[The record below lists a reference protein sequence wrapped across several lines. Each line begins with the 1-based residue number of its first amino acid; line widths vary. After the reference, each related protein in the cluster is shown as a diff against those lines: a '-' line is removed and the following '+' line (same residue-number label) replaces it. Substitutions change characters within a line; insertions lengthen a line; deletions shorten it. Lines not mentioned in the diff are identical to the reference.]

1 MKTKYI
7 FNLLALAM
15 LMPAMLLT
23 TACSNED
30 DVVNNT
36 ENIANKGYELP
47 VTVNVTR
54 QDAAATRASFDGSK
68 LNFGE
73 GDKLFV
79 KGKDEGGVGF
89 FAGTLTWQSG
99 GTFSGTILTE
109 NAYSGTIDALFTAGS
124 ALATLLPA
132 NYGNYP
138 YLSFDDEGTYSASVN
153 YDATKTFATSKAT
166 AVEQFSF
173 EVGGYTSGT
182 GFALHPSNA
191 ILNFTI
197 TCLATN
203 TGVNVV
209 FKDNTDFTISENVTT
224 NVSGTATFAIAL
236 YGSKDLNEFSL
247 TVGGTPIPLVSSS
260 KVLEAGKIY
269 NINRAAFTMAADATS
284 ADKGKEICT
293 DGHIHPLYGDA
304 GCTKARVAKIVYVGS
319 DNGEAAYNHG
329 LALALDDAGTSCKWK
344 KDNYDA
350 GHTKQTTSTFT
361 EESGLQYN
369 TMHNSEIGN
378 YPAFQAAINYR
389 MSYSPAAP
397 TDCSAWFLASGYQWK
412 KMADAVGGYDKLGLT
427 GNANYWSSSELNETN
442 AWYFYSGNGGWNGGN
457 KDSGY
462 HVRACLAF

>member
-79 KGKDEGGVGF
+79 KGNDYSEGGAGF

-109 NAYSGTIDALFTAGS
+109 NHPYSGTIDDLFKAENNP
-124 ALATLLPA
+124 LATLIPA
-132 NYGNYP
+132 NYVKYS
-138 YLSFDDEGTYSASVN
+138 YLSFTSEGTCSASVN
-153 YDATKTFATSKAT
+153 YNTTKTFATSKAT

-182 GFALHPSNA
+182 GFALHPANA

-197 TCLATN
+197 TGLAAN
-203 TGVNVV
+203 TGVDVALSHGV
-209 FKDNTDFTISENVTT
+209 SFTISGSVTT
-224 NVSGTATFAIAL
+224 DDLGTATFAIAV
-236 YGSKDLNEFSL
+236 YGSTDLNEFSL
-247 TVGGTPIPLVSSS
+247 TVAGNAITLVSSE
-260 KVLEAGKIY
+260 KTLTAGKIY
-269 NINRAAFTMAADATS
+269 NITRSAAPAAATGHALS
-284 ADKGKEICT
+284 ASVVGEVVGTNGLAYAVADKDNLPTGVT
-293 DGHIHPLYGDA
+293 AA
-304 GCTKARVAKIVYVGS
+304 GMVAYKSGS
-319 DNGEAAYNHG
+319 NG
-329 LALALDDAGTSCKWK
+329 LVIALADEA
-344 KDNYDA
+344 
-350 GHTKQTTSTFT
+350 STMNWST
-361 EESGLQYN
+361 ANG
-369 TMHNSEIGN
+369 
-378 YPAFQAAINYR
+378 
-389 MSYSPAAP
+389 
-397 TDCSAWFLASGYQWK
+397 ASGAAAHTPTVTGQTWK
-412 KMADAVGGYDKLGLT
+412 LPSQAEWQQMFSANGGNQDSYTDLNTALAAAGGDSSKLQEG
-427 GNANYWSSSELNETN
+427 AIYWSSSESSPCFDAYYVGLGSGL
-442 AWYFYSGNGGWNGGN
+442 AGWGNGSE
-457 KDSGY
+457 D
-462 HVRACLAF
+462 HDVQVRACLAF